1 MCLGST
7 SSFISTFLLALVS
20 FITIWNFGKIKE
32 YVKNEYLRFS
42 NKVKS

>member
-7 SSFISTFLLALVS
+7 SSFISTFLLALAS
-20 FITIWNFGKIKE
+20 FITIWNFSKIKE

-42 NKVKS
+42 NKAKS